1 MSVTKPWENHQKV
14 VKKYIDDNGYDDFL
28 REPTIKGTMFVGEN
42 DTTVE
47 EFKRLVKNKDWD
59 RKWESAIF
67 DAGIGNPERFSLYP
81 KSSGNYIHCAYH
93 LSEYERIHGVDI
105 SELDCIVEVGCGY
118 GAMATVCR
126 QAGFGGEYIMFDLP
140 IFNEIQNEYMESG
153 GHYGGFSCITEI
165 NKLINGDVP
174 KDSMFISTWAVSEMP
189 TEYRD
194 KILGIVP
201 KFNEVLIAYQSEF
214 EGMNIYGYFEE
225 WQKGITTHTWETVPC
240 VDTNH
245 RYLFGHNFY
254 EC

>member
-1 MSVTKPWENHQKV
+1 MNVTKPWENHQKV
-14 VKKYIDDNGYDDFL
+14 VKQYIDDNGYDNFL

-47 EFKRLVKNKDWD
+47 EYKRLVRNKDWD
-59 RKWESAIF
+59 RKWESAIY

-93 LSEYERIHGVDI
+93 
-105 SELDCIVEVGCGY
+105 ELDCIVEVGCGY
-118 GAMATVCR
+118 GAMANVCR
-126 QAGFGGEYIMFDLP
+126 QAGFSGEYIMFDLP
-140 IFNEIQNEYMESG
+140 IFSKLQSEYMYLN
-153 GHYGGFSCITEI
+153 GH
-165 NKLINGDVP
+165 INGHMCIETIDMFLSTEVP
-174 KDSMFISTWAVSEMP
+174 QNSMFISTWAVSEMP

-225 WQKGITTHTWETVPC
+225 WQKGIPTHTWETVPC

-254 EC
+254 Q